1 MDSATG
7 DTWLGYERSP
17 SSNDHFRSD
26 HKPIPP
32 RIPLLA
38 AENFSFNAIPRSR
51 NEYHYDNYE
60 IRVQDILHRN
70 CSAVYELASPFDPIL
85 RSMSS
90 ELASKIAADLETRLS
105 MTAQRR
111 KRCSWNLTR
120 YTYSQRDD
128 GHDIDP
134 LDKWIIDILV
144 WIGWP
149 EPTTSET
156 DQNGSDSNYDEAP
169 NDYSD
174 RADEIAPSFDSLLL
188 FVAHHVKEY
197 LSERVAAGPL
207 KAEDC
212 RLILPIANEEEG
224 DFYIC
229 RGEYDYY
236 KSFGYTECG
245 MFPLSCSV
253 DRQAVLAHHC
263 IVADIE
269 IAAYEDELDGAVQR
283 LVERTRT
290 IFPNQHNRRFVW
302 GLTTSSRT
310 IHAYIFGPDGIW
322 ASTAMDISGAEGRL
336 AFISLLVDWSL
347 CPVDRFG
354 FDPTVRY
361 VLGKTAGDTYL
372 EIDVHETDKDTGHVD
387 KHTYYSKQCV
397 GAAEHL
403 FGPHAR
409 YFAASNSLESMD
421 KPTLLIKDMWS
432 TSSSDTVDDTHKS
445 SFLNV
450 LHAEFGQSSEF
461 GGSFSQFVSTGPVY
475 ITRGDTVVVD
485 STDTAFVGLPDTSQI
500 RQHGCTVT
508 KWAGKMISA
517 ADNPS
522 QVVIAIADAMV
533 ALNEAYEKCKILHGN
548 LSDRAIQFQ
557 EMADGIKGVLG
568 EFDYAS
574 YSGDGTGKVPEI
586 LLFQSI
592 RNLERLVEPGARGMR
607 SREHAQ
613 VLNTRLDDWESILYV
628 ICILGTF
635 GINKMERDTCAQ
647 GDSDYPMIK
656 TWSTNHPH
664 SASRYKRDFMSS
676 SRSFNSCITRCI
688 RHEPLRRLAEDIHRV
703 LFLHPECQGAMI
715 SLEGVDPLVL
725 RDAFEE
731 DIVEE
736 LLCVVERHK
745 QVALVTLSTTEATP
759 TTEAEPIAGPSKKR
773 KRKVVPTTSPMMT
786 QSRAS
791 RSLPKV

>member
-7 DTWLGYERSP
+7 DTWLGYECSP
-17 SSNDHFRSD
+17 SSNDYFGSD

-51 NEYHYDNYE
+51 NEYHYGNYE

-70 CSAVYELASPFDPIL
+70 CSVVYELASPFDPTL

-120 YTYSQRDD
+120 YIYSQGDD

-134 LDKWIIDILV
+134 LDKWTIDILV

-149 EPTTSET
+149 EPTTSEA
-156 DQNGSDSNYDEAP
+156 DQNDSDSNYDEVP

-188 FVAHHVKEY
+188 FVAHHVKAY

-224 DFYIC
+224 DHYIY

-322 ASTAMDISGAEGRL
+322 ASTVMDISGAEGRL
-336 AFISLLVDWSL
+336 AFISLLVNWSL

-372 EIDVHETDKDTGHVD
+372 EIDVHETDKDTGLVE
-387 KHTYYSKQCV
+387 KLTYYSKQCV
-397 GAAEHL
+397 GAAERL

-421 KPTLLIKDMWS
+421 KPTFLIKDMWS
-432 TSSSDTVDDTHKS
+432 TLSSDTVDDAREV

-475 ITRGDTVVVD
+475 INRGDTVVVD
-485 STDTAFVGLPDTSQI
+485 STATAFAGLPDISQI
-500 RQHGCTVT
+500 RQHGRTMT

-557 EMADGIKGVLG
+557 ETTDGIKGTLG

-613 VLNTRLDDWESILYV
+613 APNTRLDDWESILYV
-628 ICILGTF
+628 ICILGTL
-635 GINKMERDTCAQ
+635 GINKMERDAYSN
-647 GDSDYPMIK
+647 GRGSLPFIKYWDSDEG
-656 TWSTNHPH
+656 H
-664 SASRYKRDFMSS
+664 SASREKRLHFDSACNLYDVIAIMVVDG
-676 SRSFNSCITRCI
+676 
-688 RHEPLRRLAEDIHRV
+688 PLRHLAEDIHRV
-703 LFLHPECQGAMI
+703 LFLHPECQGALV

-736 LLCVVERHK
+736 LLRVVERHK
-745 QVALVTLSTTEATP
+745 QLALVTLSTTEATP
-759 TTEAEPIAGPSKKR
+759 TTEAEPIA
-773 KRKVVPTTSPMMT
+773 
-786 QSRAS
+786 
-791 RSLPKV
+791 

>member
-7 DTWLGYERSP
+7 DTWLGYECSP
-17 SSNDHFRSD
+17 SSNDYFGSH
-26 HKPIPP
+26 HNPIPP

-38 AENFSFNAIPRSR
+38 AENFSFNAIPCSR
-51 NEYHYDNYE
+51 NEYHYDDYKL
-60 IRVQDILHRN
+60 RVQDILHRN
-70 CSAVYELASPFDPIL
+70 CSVVYELASPFDPTL

-111 KRCSWNLTR
+111 KRCSWNLAY

-149 EPTTSET
+149 EPTTSEA
-156 DQNGSDSNYDEAP
+156 DQNDSDSNYDEVP

-188 FVAHHVKEY
+188 FVAHHVKAY

-224 DFYIC
+224 DHYIY

-269 IAAYEDELDGAVQR
+269 IAAYEDELDGA
-283 LVERTRT
+283 
-290 IFPNQHNRRFVW
+290 HNRRFVW

-310 IHAYIFGPDGIW
+310 IHAYVFGPDGIW

-336 AFISLLVDWSL
+336 AFISLLVNWSL

-372 EIDVHETDKDTGHVD
+372 EIDVHETDKDTGLVE
-387 KHTYYSKQCV
+387 KLTYYSKQCV
-397 GAAEHL
+397 GAAERL

-421 KPTLLIKDMWS
+421 KPTFLIKDMWS
-432 TSSSDTVDDTHKS
+432 TLSSDTVDDTHES

-461 GGSFSQFVSTGPVY
+461 GSSFSQFVNTGPVY
-475 ITRGDTVVVD
+475 INRGDTVVVD
-485 STDTAFVGLPDTSQI
+485 STATAFAGLPDISQI
-500 RQHGCTVT
+500 RQHGRTMT

-522 QVVIAIADAMV
+522 QVVIAIADAM
-533 ALNEAYEKCKILHGN
+533 CKILHGN

-557 EMADGIKGVLG
+557 ETTDGIKGTLG

-613 VLNTRLDDWESILYV
+613 APNTRLDDWESILYV
-628 ICILGTF
+628 ICILGTL

-647 GDSDYPMIK
+647 GDSDYPRIK

-664 SASRYKRDFMSS
+664 SASRHKRDFMSS

-703 LFLHPECQGAMI
+703 LFLHPECQDATE

-745 QVALVTLSTTEATP
+745 QLALVTLSTTEATP
-759 TTEAEPIAGPSKKR
+759 TTEAEPIASPSKKR
-773 KRKVVPTTSPMMT
+773 KRKVVPTTTPMMT
-786 QSRAS
+786 RSRAS